1 MASGRRFAPAD
12 PLAFRADLKA
22 YAAALA
28 RDGGVAESLVRDTLA
43 AIYAGAPLPGDP
55 ARAKRQAFRMLRDL
69 HRDDPARP
77 PAGAAS
83 AGGDRGNAGRSRL
96 PHASD
101 AVDRIVIGDGFGRLA
116 PEHRE
121 ILFLIDVMGFRYA
134 EAAELLDL
142 PASAVM
148 ARVSRGRQALAATL
162 DEGKVLSFDRVRKK
176 FGR

>member
-12 PLAFRADLKA
+12 PLTFRRDLKA

-28 RDGGVAESLVRDTLA
+28 RDGGAAETLVRDTLA

-55 ARAKRQAFRMLRDL
+55 ARAKRRAFRMLRDL
-69 HRDDPARP
+69 HRDEPSRSP
-77 PAGAAS
+77 Q
-83 AGGDRGNAGRSRL
+83 DRVVAGRRAREKAAWV
-96 PHASD
+96 PPRTAD
-101 AVDRIVIGDGFGRLA
+101 AVDRIVVGDAFGRLA

-142 PASAVM
+142 PEREVM
-148 ARVSRGRQALAATL
+148 GRVSRGRQALAATL
-162 DEGKVLSFDRVRKK
+162 DAGTVQSLDRGRKK